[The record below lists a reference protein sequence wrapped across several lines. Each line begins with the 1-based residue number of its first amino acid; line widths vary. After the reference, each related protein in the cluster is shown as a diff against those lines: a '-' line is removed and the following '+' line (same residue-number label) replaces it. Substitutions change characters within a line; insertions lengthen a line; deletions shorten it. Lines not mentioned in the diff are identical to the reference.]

1 MLKNTFIKEET
12 SLKSDRYRS
21 FFVFFI
27 KLNKKS
33 INIFLII
40 ISINEDMYFLK
51 FLIFF
56 ENICIVNIILK
67 CYIFIG
73 VLYSINLKNRGLS
86 YLKKKPNRRLDFLPN
101 VQNKYSIRKFTVG
114 AASILVGA
122 TLIFGA
128 GQEEAKAAESDQT
141 VTNQDNT
148 SSTTDTTEQPST
160 EEKATSEN
168 ITTDE
173 SSAEEKEVSESAT
186 TDQQSTETKE
196 VSDNTETSQQS
207 SQKEKEISESTT
219 TEQPSPEEKAAN
231 ESTQTDEPSTEEK
244 AANESTQT
252 DEPSTEEKAADEST
266 QTDESSAEE
275 KAADESTQTDKSSSE
290 EKAAEST
297 QTDESSAEEKAADE
311 STQTDKSSSEEKA
324 AESTQTDESSS
335 EEKEA
340 NDSTETN
347 QPSLDKHETT
357 SDVIEQPE
365 ASASIQT
372 ISEELNVSS
381 DDTVQA
387 LENIGVDT
395 SNASEVE
402 AIAALI
408 QNDYAN
414 NSNETPVATPLNVNS
429 ATTRNEETTNT
440 LRPRLFAAMALAA
453 DTPTNDNVSNTD
465 NNQII
470 EADAIKN
477 GYINSPTDATN
488 AANTLSGRA
497 WVVDNNTGTPSTMS
511 NGLSPVP
518 EGTSVYM
525 QWIDKDGVT
534 SPIYKASTTNS
545 LGKSEASQVGPGAYA
560 FDLRTP
566 YVDANGKEHK
576 YRAVDGQY
584 YRIWIE
590 DYKTQNGN
598 TATML
603 RTAGGFLPGSYVN
616 SVTGNNIGQFPLIGT
631 NMQRT
636 GIFMGV
642 EPDGEYMTRPKSEW
656 IHDTQGADRP
666 LSTNS
671 IHGRVW
677 LETGTGGDLA
687 NSATGPNYNPLAS
700 DRIADGY
707 TVVFSTLTDEGVQA
721 YKNQVE
727 SLPEAEQAEAT
738 KTLLTDHPEYISAT
752 VYGETNADGY
762 YTLHFPSDTKIN
774 NDYIYGYV
782 MNPNGENVLG
792 YSNFISPVFNPAFQ
806 AGSSFTPQ
814 TAPVPKPAKGG
825 WYNVN
830 FALVPTADT
839 KIDIVKYNNT
849 TQPAQPGD
857 TVNIDL
863 SGSQLSPLPT
873 HIEWRDSNGNVVQ
886 KTDDITSYTDG
897 EQKGTF
903 VVPNTAKAGDVY
915 TVYLVSGGKDVGS
928 DSFVVATQEKSYHP
942 KTNEVTKDYGTP
954 TTEEDVT
961 GAVTIP
967 DYPSEKG
974 TPTITVDDPSTLP
987 DGNTPGTVDVPV
999 TVTYPDGTEDHVTVP
1014 VTTNEQADND
1024 AYQPTTDEVTKDY
1037 GTPTTEEDVTV
1048 AVTVPDY
1055 PSEKE
1060 QPVITVDNPDQL
1072 PDGNTPGTTE
1082 VDVTVTYPDGTK
1094 DHVKVPVTV
1103 GEEADNDAYDPN
1115 VEEVNKDYGT
1125 PTTEE
1130 DVTGAVTVPDYPSE
1144 KEQPVITVDNP
1155 DQLPDGNTPGTTEV
1169 DVTVTYPDGTK
1180 DHVKVPV
1187 IVGEET
1193 QANTNDP
1200 GYDNVT
1206 VDPGETVKVPQTGD
1220 NTMPDGTQ
1228 YEIDKSKVPSDWE
1241 VTVDHNTG
1249 ELTVKPSE
1257 DAVPGTSIVIPV
1269 TVTYPDGSTEEVS
1282 TTITVGDVIDIP
1294 APTVNPVD
1302 DNDTEVTGTDGTP
1315 GNTIVVTFPDGST
1328 SEGNIDKDGNWTV
1341 DIPDGVDLDKGD
1353 VITVVEKDKDGK
1365 VSTPTKVVVGENC
1378 DNPSNGDN
1386 SGDGAGND
1394 SSDGDN
1400 SEDGTGNDSSDGDN
1414 SGDGAGNDSS
1424 DGDNSED
1431 GADKGSS
1438 NEDNSKDEEGNNSLD
1453 SNNSVEGNKDSLT
1466 DNNATTDSNNTA
1478 SVNNTDQTDSNN
1490 DVSELNEDN
1499 NTSNNTHKQ
1508 NNSEAKALPET
1519 GNNEQNNGTLLG
1531 SLFAATGALFLA
1543 GKRRKNRTDKK

>member
-1 MLKNTFIKEET
+1 M
-12 SLKSDRYRS
+12 
-21 FFVFFI
+21 
-27 KLNKKS
+27 
-33 INIFLII
+33 
-40 ISINEDMYFLK
+40 
-51 FLIFF
+51 
-56 ENICIVNIILK
+56 
-67 CYIFIG
+67 
-73 VLYSINLKNRGLS
+73 
-86 YLKKKPNRRLDFLPN
+86 KKKPNRRLDFLPN

-252 DEPSTEEKAADEST
+252 DEPSTEEKAAD
-266 QTDESSAEE
+266 
-275 KAADESTQTDKSSSE
+275 
-290 EKAAEST
+290 EST

-1144 KEQPVITVDNP
+1144 KEQPVITVDDPN
-1155 DQLPDGNTPGTTEV
+1155 QLPDGNTPGTTEV

-1531 SLFAATGALFLA
+1531 SLFAATGALFFA

>member
-1 MLKNTFIKEET
+1 M
-12 SLKSDRYRS
+12 
-21 FFVFFI
+21 
-27 KLNKKS
+27 
-33 INIFLII
+33 
-40 ISINEDMYFLK
+40 
-51 FLIFF
+51 
-56 ENICIVNIILK
+56 
-67 CYIFIG
+67 
-73 VLYSINLKNRGLS
+73 S

-173 SSAEEKEVSESAT
+173 SSSEEKAAESTQTDKSSAEEKEVSESAT

-219 TEQPSPEEKAAN
+219 TEQPSPEEKATD
-231 ESTQTDEPSTEEK
+231 ESTQTDES
-244 AANESTQT
+244 S
-252 DEPSTEEKAADEST
+252 SEEKAADEST
-266 QTDESSAEE
+266 QTDE
-275 KAADESTQTDKSSSE
+275 SSSE

-297 QTDESSAEEKAADE
+297 QTDESSAEEKA
-311 STQTDKSSSEEKA
+311 A

-453 DTPTNDNVSNTD
+453 DTPTNDNVASTD
-465 NNQII
+465 NNRII
-470 EADAIKN
+470 EADAIAN
-477 GYINSPTDATN
+477 GYINSATDATN

-497 WVVDNNTGTPSTMS
+497 WVVDNNTGTPATMS

-642 EPDGEYMTRPKSEW
+642 EPDGEYMTRPKSDW

-677 LETGTGGDLA
+677 LETGTGGDSA
-687 NSATGPNYNPLAS
+687 NSATGPNYNSSLGS

-707 TVVFSTLTDEGVQA
+707 TVVFSSLTDEGVQA

-727 SLPEAEQAEAT
+727 SLPKAEQADAT

-762 YTLHFPSDTKIN
+762 YTLHFPTDTKIN

-792 YSNFISPVFNPAFQ
+792 YSNYISPVFNPAWQ
-806 AGSSFTPQ
+806 IGSSFTPQ
-814 TAPVPKPAKGG
+814 TAPTPKPAKGG

-830 FALVPTADT
+830 FALVPTVDT

-942 KTNEVTKDYGTP
+942 KTDEVTKDYGTP
-954 TTEEDVT
+954 TTEKNVT
-961 GAVTIP
+961 DAVTIP
-967 DYPSEKG
+967 DYPSEKDK
-974 TPTITVDDPSTLP
+974 PTITVDDPSTLP
-987 DGNTPGTVDVPV
+987 DGNTPGTVNVPV

-1037 GTPTTEEDVTV
+1037 GTPATEEDVTG
-1048 AVTVPDY
+1048 AVTIPDY
-1055 PSEKE
+1055 PSEKGT
-1060 QPVITVDNPDQL
+1060 PTITVDDPSRL
-1072 PDGNTPGTTE
+1072 PDGNTPGT
-1082 VDVTVTYPDGTK
+1082 VDVPVTVTYPDGTK

-1103 GEEADNDAYDPN
+1103 GEE
-1115 VEEVNKDYGT
+1115 
-1125 PTTEE
+1125 
-1130 DVTGAVTVPDYPSE
+1130 
-1144 KEQPVITVDNP
+1144 
-1155 DQLPDGNTPGTTEV
+1155 
-1169 DVTVTYPDGTK
+1169 
-1180 DHVKVPV
+1180 
-1187 IVGEET
+1187 T

-1200 GYDNVT
+1200 SYDNVT

-1228 YEIDKSKVPSDWE
+1228 YEIDKSKIPSGWE

-1269 TVTYPDGSTEEVS
+1269 TVTYPDGSTEEAS

-1315 GNTIVVTFPDGST
+1315 GNIIVVTFPDGST
-1328 SEGNIDKDGNWTV
+1328 SEGNIDEDGNWTV

-1378 DNPSNGDN
+1378 DNPSN
-1386 SGDGAGND
+1386 
-1394 SSDGDN
+1394 
-1400 SEDGTGNDSSDGDN
+1400 GDN

-1531 SLFAATGALFLA
+1531 SLFAAAGTLFLA
-1543 GKRRKNRTDKK
+1543 GKRRKNRSDKK

>member
-67 CYIFIG
+67 FYIFIG
-73 VLYSINLKNRGLS
+73 VLYSINLKNRGVS
-86 YLKKKPNRRLDFLPN
+86 YLKKKSNRRLDFLPN

-252 DEPSTEEKAADEST
+252 DEPSTEEKATDESTQTDESSAEEKAADEST

-290 EKAAEST
+290 EKAA
-297 QTDESSAEEKAADE
+297 E

-497 WVVDNNTGTPSTMS
+497 WVVDNNTGTPATMS

-974 TPTITVDDPSTLP
+974 TPT
-987 DGNTPGTVDVPV
+987 
-999 TVTYPDGTEDHVTVP
+999 
-1014 VTTNEQADND
+1014 
-1024 AYQPTTDEVTKDY
+1024 
-1037 GTPTTEEDVTV
+1037 
-1048 AVTVPDY
+1048 
-1055 PSEKE
+1055 
-1060 QPVITVDNPDQL
+1060 
-1072 PDGNTPGTTE
+1072 
-1082 VDVTVTYPDGTK
+1082 
-1094 DHVKVPVTV
+1094 
-1103 GEEADNDAYDPN
+1103 
-1115 VEEVNKDYGT
+1115 
-1125 PTTEE
+1125 
-1130 DVTGAVTVPDYPSE
+1130 
-1144 KEQPVITVDNP
+1144 
-1155 DQLPDGNTPGTTEV
+1155 
-1169 DVTVTYPDGTK
+1169 
-1180 DHVKVPV
+1180 
-1187 IVGEET
+1187 
-1193 QANTNDP
+1193 
-1200 GYDNVT
+1200 
-1206 VDPGETVKVPQTGD
+1206 
-1220 NTMPDGTQ
+1220 
-1228 YEIDKSKVPSDWE
+1228 
-1241 VTVDHNTG
+1241 
-1249 ELTVKPSE
+1249 
-1257 DAVPGTSIVIPV
+1257 
-1269 TVTYPDGSTEEVS
+1269 
-1282 TTITVGDVIDIP
+1282 
-1294 APTVNPVD
+1294 
-1302 DNDTEVTGTDGTP
+1302 
-1315 GNTIVVTFPDGST
+1315 
-1328 SEGNIDKDGNWTV
+1328 
-1341 DIPDGVDLDKGD
+1341 
-1353 VITVVEKDKDGK
+1353 
-1365 VSTPTKVVVGENC
+1365 
-1378 DNPSNGDN
+1378 
-1386 SGDGAGND
+1386 
-1394 SSDGDN
+1394 
-1400 SEDGTGNDSSDGDN
+1400 
-1414 SGDGAGNDSS
+1414 
-1424 DGDNSED
+1424 
-1431 GADKGSS
+1431 
-1438 NEDNSKDEEGNNSLD
+1438 
-1453 SNNSVEGNKDSLT
+1453 
-1466 DNNATTDSNNTA
+1466 
-1478 SVNNTDQTDSNN
+1478 
-1490 DVSELNEDN
+1490 
-1499 NTSNNTHKQ
+1499 
-1508 NNSEAKALPET
+1508 
-1519 GNNEQNNGTLLG
+1519 
-1531 SLFAATGALFLA
+1531 
-1543 GKRRKNRTDKK
+1543 

>member
-1 MLKNTFIKEET
+1 M
-12 SLKSDRYRS
+12 
-21 FFVFFI
+21 
-27 KLNKKS
+27 
-33 INIFLII
+33 
-40 ISINEDMYFLK
+40 
-51 FLIFF
+51 
-56 ENICIVNIILK
+56 
-67 CYIFIG
+67 
-73 VLYSINLKNRGLS
+73 
-86 YLKKKPNRRLDFLPN
+86 KKKPNRRLDFLPN

-219 TEQPSPEEKAAN
+219 TEQPSPEEKATD
-231 ESTQTDEPSTEEK
+231 ESTQTDESSSEEKAADESTQTDESSSEEKAADESTQTDESSTEEK
-244 AANESTQT
+244 AADESTQT
-252 DEPSTEEKAADEST
+252 DESSSEEKAADESTQTDESSSEEKATDESTQTDESSAEEKAAAESTQTDESSAEEKAADEST

-275 KAADESTQTDKSSSE
+275 KAADESTQTD
-290 EKAAEST
+290 
-297 QTDESSAEEKAADE
+297 ESSA
-311 STQTDKSSSEEKA
+311 EEKA

-453 DTPTNDNVSNTD
+453 DTPTNDNVASTD
-465 NNQII
+465 NNRII
-470 EADAIKN
+470 EADAIAN
-477 GYINSPTDATN
+477 GYINSATDATN

-497 WVVDNNTGTPSTMS
+497 WVVDNNTGTPATMS

-642 EPDGEYMTRPKSEW
+642 EPDGEYMTRPKSDW

-677 LETGTGGDLA
+677 LETGTGGDSA
-687 NSATGPNYNPLAS
+687 NSATGPNYNSSLGS

-707 TVVFSTLTDEGVQA
+707 TVVFSSLTDEGVQA

-727 SLPEAEQAEAT
+727 SLPKAEQADAT

-762 YTLHFPSDTKIN
+762 YTLHFPTDTKIN

-792 YSNFISPVFNPAFQ
+792 YSNYISPVFNPAWQ
-806 AGSSFTPQ
+806 IGSSFTPQ
-814 TAPVPKPAKGG
+814 TAPTPKPAKGG

-830 FALVPTADT
+830 FALVPTVDT

-903 VVPNTAKAGDVY
+903 VVPNTAKANDVY

-928 DSFVVATQEKSYHP
+928 DSFVVASQEKSYNP
-942 KTNEVTKDYGTP
+942 VAKEVTKEYGTP
-954 TTEEDVT
+954 TTVEDVK

-987 DGNTPGTVDVPV
+987 KGDVPGTVNVPV
-999 TVTYPDGTEDHVTVP
+999 TVTYPDGTKDQVKVKVTTGEEPVADNVVYQPVTKGITKNYGTATTEEEVVDSVTVP
-1014 VTTNEQADND
+1014 GYPTTGEQPEFTINNPGNLPDGTISGTLYVPVTVTYPDGTVDHIDVPVTVGEKPVSDNVTNEPTVTPIEKP
-1024 AYQPTTDEVTKDY
+1024 YGEETTTDDIKGAVDTTGAPE
-1037 GTPTTEEDVTV
+1037 GTTV
-1048 AVTVPDY
+1048 
-1055 PSEKE
+1055 
-1060 QPVITVDNPDQL
+1060 TVDNPGNL
-1072 PDGNTPGTTE
+1072 PKGDVPGT
-1082 VDVTVTYPDGTK
+1082 VNVPVTVTYPDGTK
-1094 DHVKVPVTV
+1094 DHVTVPVT
-1103 GEEADNDAYDPN
+1103 
-1115 VEEVNKDYGT
+1115 
-1125 PTTEE
+1125 
-1130 DVTGAVTVPDYPSE
+1130 TGD
-1144 KEQPVITVDNP
+1144 KPV
-1155 DQLPDGNTPGTTEV
+1155 
-1169 DVTVTYPDGTK
+1169 
-1180 DHVKVPV
+1180 
-1187 IVGEET
+1187 
-1193 QANTNDP
+1193 A
-1200 GYDNVT
+1200 DNVT
-1206 VDPGETVKVPQTGD
+1206 NEP
-1220 NTMPDGTQ
+1220 
-1228 YEIDKSKVPSDWE
+1228 
-1241 VTVDHNTG
+1241 
-1249 ELTVKPSE
+1249 TVKP
-1257 DAVPGTSIVIPV
+1257 I
-1269 TVTYPDGSTEEVS
+1269 
-1282 TTITVGDVIDIP
+1282 
-1294 APTVNPVD
+1294 
-1302 DNDTEVTGTDGTP
+1302 
-1315 GNTIVVTFPDGST
+1315 
-1328 SEGNIDKDGNWTV
+1328 
-1341 DIPDGVDLDKGD
+1341 
-1353 VITVVEKDKDGK
+1353 EK
-1365 VSTPTKVVVGENC
+1365 P
-1378 DNPSNGDN
+1378 
-1386 SGDGAGND
+1386 
-1394 SSDGDN
+1394 
-1400 SEDGTGNDSSDGDN
+1400 
-1414 SGDGAGNDSS
+1414 
-1424 DGDNSED
+1424 
-1431 GADKGSS
+1431 
-1438 NEDNSKDEEGNNSLD
+1438 
-1453 SNNSVEGNKDSLT
+1453 
-1466 DNNATTDSNNTA
+1466 
-1478 SVNNTDQTDSNN
+1478 
-1490 DVSELNEDN
+1490 
-1499 NTSNNTHKQ
+1499 
-1508 NNSEAKALPET
+1508 
-1519 GNNEQNNGTLLG
+1519 
-1531 SLFAATGALFLA
+1531 
-1543 GKRRKNRTDKK
+1543 

>member
-1 MLKNTFIKEET
+1 M
-12 SLKSDRYRS
+12 
-21 FFVFFI
+21 
-27 KLNKKS
+27 
-33 INIFLII
+33 
-40 ISINEDMYFLK
+40 
-51 FLIFF
+51 
-56 ENICIVNIILK
+56 
-67 CYIFIG
+67 
-73 VLYSINLKNRGLS
+73 
-86 YLKKKPNRRLDFLPN
+86 KKKPNRRLDFLPN

-173 SSAEEKEVSESAT
+173 SSAEEKAAEST
-186 TDQQSTETKE
+186 QTDKSSAEEKE
-196 VSDNTETSQQS
+196 V
-207 SQKEKEISESTT
+207 SESTT
-219 TEQPSPEEKAAN
+219 TEQ
-231 ESTQTDEPSTEEK
+231 
-244 AANESTQT
+244 
-252 DEPSTEEKAADEST
+252 PSTEEKAADEST
-266 QTDESSAEE
+266 QTNESSAEE
-275 KAADESTQTDKSSSE
+275 KAADESTETDESSSEEKAADESTQTDESSSE

-297 QTDESSAEEKAADE
+297 QTDESSSEEKAAAE
-311 STQTDKSSSEEKA
+311 STQTDESSAEEKA

-453 DTPTNDNVSNTD
+453 DTPTNDNVASTD
-465 NNQII
+465 NNRII
-470 EADAIKN
+470 EADAIAN
-477 GYINSPTDATN
+477 GYINSATDATN

-497 WVVDNNTGTPSTMS
+497 WVVDNNTGTPATMS

-642 EPDGEYMTRPKSEW
+642 EPDGEYMTRPKSDW

-677 LETGTGGDLA
+677 LETGTGGDSA
-687 NSATGPNYNPLAS
+687 NSATGPNYNSSLGS

-707 TVVFSTLTDEGVQA
+707 TVVFSSLTDEGVQA

-727 SLPEAEQAEAT
+727 SLPKAEQADAT

-762 YTLHFPSDTKIN
+762 YTLHFPTDTKIN

-792 YSNFISPVFNPAFQ
+792 YSNYISPVFNPAWQ
-806 AGSSFTPQ
+806 IGSSFTPQ
-814 TAPVPKPAKGG
+814 TAPTPKPAKGG

-830 FALVPTADT
+830 FALVPTVDT

-942 KTNEVTKDYGTP
+942 KTDEVTKDYGTP
-954 TTEEDVT
+954 TTEKNVT
-961 GAVTIP
+961 DAVTIP

-974 TPTITVDDPSTLP
+974 TPTITVDDPSRLP

-1037 GTPTTEEDVTV
+1037 GTPTTEEDVTG
-1048 AVTVPDY
+1048 AVTIPDY
-1055 PSEKE
+1055 PSEKGT
-1060 QPVITVDNPDQL
+1060 PTITVDDPSRL
-1072 PDGNTPGTTE
+1072 PDGNTPGT
-1082 VDVTVTYPDGTK
+1082 VDVPVTVTYPDGTK

-1103 GEEADNDAYDPN
+1103 GEE
-1115 VEEVNKDYGT
+1115 
-1125 PTTEE
+1125 
-1130 DVTGAVTVPDYPSE
+1130 
-1144 KEQPVITVDNP
+1144 
-1155 DQLPDGNTPGTTEV
+1155 
-1169 DVTVTYPDGTK
+1169 
-1180 DHVKVPV
+1180 
-1187 IVGEET
+1187 T

-1200 GYDNVT
+1200 SYDNVT

-1228 YEIDKSKVPSDWE
+1228 YEIDKSKIPSGWE

-1269 TVTYPDGSTEEVS
+1269 TVTYPDGSTEEAS

-1328 SEGNIDKDGNWTV
+1328 SEGNIDEDGNWTV

-1400 SEDGTGNDSSDGDN
+1400 SEDG
-1414 SGDGAGNDSS
+1414 
-1424 DGDNSED
+1424 
-1431 GADKGSS
+1431 ADKGSS

-1466 DNNATTDSNNTA
+1466 DNKATTDSNNTA

-1531 SLFAATGALFLA
+1531 SLFAAAGTLFLA
-1543 GKRRKNRTDKK
+1543 GKRRKNRSDKK

>member
-1 MLKNTFIKEET
+1 M
-12 SLKSDRYRS
+12 
-21 FFVFFI
+21 
-27 KLNKKS
+27 
-33 INIFLII
+33 
-40 ISINEDMYFLK
+40 
-51 FLIFF
+51 
-56 ENICIVNIILK
+56 
-67 CYIFIG
+67 
-73 VLYSINLKNRGLS
+73 S

-219 TEQPSPEEKAAN
+219 TEQPSPEEKA
-231 ESTQTDEPSTEEK
+231 T
-244 AANESTQT
+244 
-252 DEPSTEEKAADEST
+252 DEST
-266 QTDESSAEE
+266 QTDESSA
-275 KAADESTQTDKSSSE
+275 E

-297 QTDESSAEEKAADE
+297 QTDESSAEEKA
-311 STQTDKSSSEEKA
+311 TDD
-324 AESTQTDESSS
+324 STQTDEPSA
-335 EEKEA
+335 EEKA
-340 NDSTETN
+340 ADDSTETN
-347 QPSLDKHETT
+347 KPSLDKQETT
-357 SDVIEQPE
+357 SDVVEQPE

-414 NSNETPVATPLNVNS
+414 NSNETPVATPLSVNS
-429 ATTRNEETTNT
+429 ATARNEETTNT

-453 DTPTNDNVSNTD
+453 DTPTNDNVASTD
-465 NNQII
+465 NNRII

-477 GYINSPTDATN
+477 GYINSSTDATN

-497 WVVDNNTGTPSTMS
+497 WVVDNNTGTPATMS

-616 SVTGNNIGQFPLIGT
+616 SVTNNNIGQFPLTGT

-707 TVVFSTLTDEGVQA
+707 TVVFSTLTDKGVQA

-727 SLPEAEQAEAT
+727 SLPKAEQAEAT

-762 YTLHFPSDTKIN
+762 YTVHFPTDKKIN

-792 YSNFISPVFNPAFQ
+792 YSNFISPVFNPAWQ
-806 AGSSFTPQ
+806 IGSSFTPQ

-886 KTDDITSYTDG
+886 TTNDITSYTDG
-897 EQKGTF
+897 ETKGTF
-903 VVPNTAKAGDVY
+903 VVPDSAKAGDVY

-928 DSFVVATQEKSYHP
+928 DSFVVATQEKSYEP
-942 KTNEVTKDYGTP
+942 VTNGVTNKYGTP
-954 TTEEDVT
+954 TTEGQVT
-961 GAVTIP
+961 SAVG
-967 DYPSEKG
+967 SNK
-974 TPTITVDDPSTLP
+974 LP
-987 DGNTPGTVDVPV
+987 DGTIVNDFPTGTTIKVDNPNDLPDGKTSGTVEVPV
-999 TVTYPDGTEDHVTVP
+999 TVTYPDGTKDHIKVPVNTTDAPIKDSELNNPIVGSVTNNYGVQTTEQQIKEVVGSNKLPDGTIVNDFPTGTTIKVDNPNDLPDGKTSGIVNVPVTVTYPDGSIDNVSVP
-1014 VTTNEQADND
+1014 VTTKDPNNVTNE
-1024 AYQPTTDEVTKDY
+1024 PIIGSVTKDY
-1037 GTPTTEEDVTV
+1037 GVPTKTSDILGAVDTNNAPEGTTVTIDNPENLPDGTVPGKVFVPVTVTYPDGTVDKANVPVTTGVANNVQYEPITKGITKDYGAPTTADQVI
-1048 AVTVPDY
+1048 ASVTVPGYPTTGKQPEVTVNNPENLPDGMISGTVNVPVTVTYPDGTKDY
-1055 PSEKE
+1055 IDVPVTTGEK
-1060 QPVITVDNPDQL
+1060 PVADNVTNEPTVKPIEKPHGEETTTDDIKGAVDTTGAPEGTTVTVDNPDNL
-1072 PDGNTPGTTE
+1072 PTGDVPGT
-1082 VDVTVTYPDGTK
+1082 VNVPVTVTYPDGTK
-1094 DHVKVPVTV
+1094 DHVTVPVTT
-1103 GEEADNDAYDPN
+1103 GEKPHENGNNDDTNVNGSHDSNDDTNVKGNHDSNDDTNVKGNHDSNDNTNVKGNHDSNDDTNVKGNHDSNDDTNVKGNHDSNDDTNVKGNHDSNDDTNVKGNHDSNDDTNVKGNHDSTDDTNVKGNHADN
-1115 VEEVNKDYGT
+1115 
-1125 PTTEE
+1125 
-1130 DVTGAVTVPDYPSE
+1130 
-1144 KEQPVITVDNP
+1144 
-1155 DQLPDGNTPGTTEV
+1155 
-1169 DVTVTYPDGTK
+1169 
-1180 DHVKVPV
+1180 
-1187 IVGEET
+1187 
-1193 QANTNDP
+1193 
-1200 GYDNVT
+1200 
-1206 VDPGETVKVPQTGD
+1206 
-1220 NTMPDGTQ
+1220 
-1228 YEIDKSKVPSDWE
+1228 
-1241 VTVDHNTG
+1241 
-1249 ELTVKPSE
+1249 
-1257 DAVPGTSIVIPV
+1257 
-1269 TVTYPDGSTEEVS
+1269 
-1282 TTITVGDVIDIP
+1282 
-1294 APTVNPVD
+1294 
-1302 DNDTEVTGTDGTP
+1302 
-1315 GNTIVVTFPDGST
+1315 
-1328 SEGNIDKDGNWTV
+1328 EGKN
-1341 DIPDGVDLDKGD
+1341 
-1353 VITVVEKDKDGK
+1353 
-1365 VSTPTKVVVGENC
+1365 
-1378 DNPSNGDN
+1378 
-1386 SGDGAGND
+1386 
-1394 SSDGDN
+1394 
-1400 SEDGTGNDSSDGDN
+1400 
-1414 SGDGAGNDSS
+1414 
-1424 DGDNSED
+1424 
-1431 GADKGSS
+1431 
-1438 NEDNSKDEEGNNSLD
+1438 
-1453 SNNSVEGNKDSLT
+1453 
-1466 DNNATTDSNNTA
+1466 
-1478 SVNNTDQTDSNN
+1478 
-1490 DVSELNEDN
+1490 
-1499 NTSNNTHKQ
+1499 
-1508 NNSEAKALPET
+1508 LPET
-1519 GNNEQNNGTLLG
+1519 GNNEQSNGTLLG
-1531 SLFAATGALFLA
+1531 SLFAAAGTLFLA
-1543 GKRRKNRTDKK
+1543 RKRRKNKDNQ

>member
-1 MLKNTFIKEET
+1 M
-12 SLKSDRYRS
+12 
-21 FFVFFI
+21 
-27 KLNKKS
+27 
-33 INIFLII
+33 
-40 ISINEDMYFLK
+40 
-51 FLIFF
+51 
-56 ENICIVNIILK
+56 
-67 CYIFIG
+67 
-73 VLYSINLKNRGLS
+73 S

-173 SSAEEKEVSESAT
+173 SSAEEKAAESTQTDKSSAEEKEVSESAT
-186 TDQQSTETKE
+186 TEQPSTEEKE
-196 VSDNTETSQQS
+196 V
-207 SQKEKEISESTT
+207 SESTT
-219 TEQPSPEEKAAN
+219 TEQ
-231 ESTQTDEPSTEEK
+231 
-244 AANESTQT
+244 
-252 DEPSTEEKAADEST
+252 PSTEEKAADEST
-266 QTDESSAEE
+266 QTNESSAEE
-275 KAADESTQTDKSSSE
+275 KAADESTETDESSSE
-290 EKAAEST
+290 EKT
-297 QTDESSAEEKAADE
+297 
-311 STQTDKSSSEEKA
+311 A

-453 DTPTNDNVSNTD
+453 DTPTNDNVASTD
-465 NNQII
+465 NNRII
-470 EADAIKN
+470 EADAIAN
-477 GYINSPTDATN
+477 GYINSATDATN

-497 WVVDNNTGTPSTMS
+497 WVVDNNTGTPATMS

-642 EPDGEYMTRPKSEW
+642 EPDGEYMTRPKSDW

-677 LETGTGGDLA
+677 LETGTGGDSA
-687 NSATGPNYNPLAS
+687 NSATGPNYNSSLGS

-707 TVVFSTLTDEGVQA
+707 TVVFSSLTDEGVQA

-727 SLPEAEQAEAT
+727 SLPKAEQADAT

-762 YTLHFPSDTKIN
+762 YTLHFPTDTKIN

-792 YSNFISPVFNPAFQ
+792 YSNYISPVFNPAWQ
-806 AGSSFTPQ
+806 IGSSFTPQ
-814 TAPVPKPAKGG
+814 TAPTPKPAKGG

-830 FALVPTADT
+830 FALVPTVDT

-942 KTNEVTKDYGTP
+942 KTDEVTKDYGTP
-954 TTEEDVT
+954 TTEKNVT
-961 GAVTIP
+961 DAVTIP

-974 TPTITVDDPSTLP
+974 TPTITVDDPSRLP

-1037 GTPTTEEDVTV
+1037 GTPTTEEDVTG
-1048 AVTVPDY
+1048 AVTIPDY
-1055 PSEKE
+1055 PSEKGT
-1060 QPVITVDNPDQL
+1060 PTITVDDPSRL
-1072 PDGNTPGTTE
+1072 PDGNTPGT
-1082 VDVTVTYPDGTK
+1082 VDVPVTVTYPDGTK

-1103 GEEADNDAYDPN
+1103 GEE
-1115 VEEVNKDYGT
+1115 
-1125 PTTEE
+1125 
-1130 DVTGAVTVPDYPSE
+1130 
-1144 KEQPVITVDNP
+1144 
-1155 DQLPDGNTPGTTEV
+1155 
-1169 DVTVTYPDGTK
+1169 
-1180 DHVKVPV
+1180 
-1187 IVGEET
+1187 T

-1200 GYDNVT
+1200 SYDNVT

-1228 YEIDKSKVPSDWE
+1228 YEIDKSKIPSGWE

-1269 TVTYPDGSTEEVS
+1269 TVTYPDGSTEEAS

-1328 SEGNIDKDGNWTV
+1328 SEGNIDEDGNWTV

-1400 SEDGTGNDSSDGDN
+1400 SEDG
-1414 SGDGAGNDSS
+1414 
-1424 DGDNSED
+1424 
-1431 GADKGSS
+1431 ADKGSS

-1466 DNNATTDSNNTA
+1466 DNKATTDSNNTA

-1531 SLFAATGALFLA
+1531 SLFAAAGTLFLA
-1543 GKRRKNRTDKK
+1543 GKRRKNRSDKK